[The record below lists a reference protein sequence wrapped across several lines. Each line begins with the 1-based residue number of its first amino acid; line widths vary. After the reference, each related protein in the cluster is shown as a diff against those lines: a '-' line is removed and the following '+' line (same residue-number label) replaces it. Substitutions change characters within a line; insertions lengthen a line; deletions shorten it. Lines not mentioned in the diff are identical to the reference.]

1 MNYKQLFIGVIIAF
15 AALGYTLWN
24 VSLADLFA
32 SFKTV
37 KYGYIVPA
45 IAFIVLSYLGRAW
58 RWRELLRPI
67 KDVGSRELYAPL
79 MVGFMGNILPARAG
93 EFLRAYLLS
102 KKHHLT
108 FSSAFASI
116 VVERLFDLL
125 MLFALFA
132 WVFYYHAEV
141 FETDTNVKGIAI
153 ADLATVFGRLSV
165 GMVGFLILF
174 IYLMVSH
181 REWVIRWVLRLIA
194 PLPKKWHDKVEYL
207 IEEFSLGLE
216 VARQPAVLLRV
227 ALYSVVVWVAIVL
240 SYYPFYWAFDLNDKS
255 AGSLLVLVVAVCVLI
270 TAVPTPA
277 FLGSFN
283 AGVLIALHEVMHE
296 AEITAVSFGM
306 VAWVVN
312 FLVLFVLGMY
322 FIVHE
327 HYSVRA
333 LIEAE
338 ERGVPERGGK
348 V

>member
-1 MNYKQLFIGVIIAF
+1 MMNYKQLFIGVAIAA

-24 VSLADLFA
+24 VSMADLLA

-37 KYGYIVPA
+37 KYGYIAPA
-45 IAFIVLSYLGRAW
+45 IVFVVLSYLIRAW
-58 RWRELLRPI
+58 RWRQLLLPV
-67 KDVGSRELYAPL
+67 KDIESHKLYSPL

-93 EFLRAYLLS
+93 EFLRAYLLG
-102 KKHHLT
+102 KKHNLT

-125 MLFALFA
+125 ALFILFG
-132 WVFYYHAEV
+132 WVFLFHAEV
-141 FETDTNVKGIAI
+141 FETGATVSGVALS
-153 ADLATVFGRLSV
+153 DLASIFGRLAV
-165 GMVGFLILF
+165 GVVGFLLLF
-174 IYLMVSH
+174 IYMMIH
-181 REWVIRWVLRLIA
+181 QRARVIRWILWLIT

-207 IEEFSLGLE
+207 IEEFSLGLK
-216 VARQPAVLLRV
+216 VARQPAVLARV
-227 ALYSVVVWVAIVL
+227 ALYTVFVWAAIVL
-240 SYYPFYWAFDLNDKS
+240 SYYPFYWAFSLEDKS
-255 AGSLLVLVVAVCVLI
+255 AGSLMVLVVTVCVLI

-306 VAWVVN
+306 VAWGVN

-322 FIVHE
+322 FIVHD

-333 LIEAE
+333 LIEVE
-338 ERGVPERGGK
+338 EKGPSGGE
-348 V
+348 